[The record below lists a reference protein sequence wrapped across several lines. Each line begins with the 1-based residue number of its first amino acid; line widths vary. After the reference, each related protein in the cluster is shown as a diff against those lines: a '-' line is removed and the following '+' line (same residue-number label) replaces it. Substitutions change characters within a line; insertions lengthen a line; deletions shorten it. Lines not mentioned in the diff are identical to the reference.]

1 MIILA
6 SKSPRRREIM
16 EKMGY
21 NFIVTVS
28 DADETLPDGISPKKG
43 VEILALRKAE
53 AVLSLVNKNDIIV
66 CGDTLVDLDGKA
78 LGKPKDEKDALDM
91 LMSMSGKTHCVHTGV
106 AVLCNGEILNSSDT
120 TYVTF
125 RKYSES
131 EALAY
136 VKTGE
141 PMDKAGAYGIQ
152 GLGSALVERVDGD
165 MDTVIGL
172 PSKLVHRYIEE
183 MKYRLHRSGVTA
195 P

>member
-1 MIILA
+1 
-6 SKSPRRREIM
+6 M
-16 EKMGY
+16 EQMGY

-28 DADETLPDGISPKKG
+28 DADETLPDGISPKRG

-53 AVLSLVNKNDIIV
+53 AVLPLVNKNDIIV

-131 EALAY
+131 EALEY

-152 GLGSALVERVDGD
+152 GLGSALVESVSGD

-183 MKYRLHRSGVTA
+183 MKSRLRRSGVTA